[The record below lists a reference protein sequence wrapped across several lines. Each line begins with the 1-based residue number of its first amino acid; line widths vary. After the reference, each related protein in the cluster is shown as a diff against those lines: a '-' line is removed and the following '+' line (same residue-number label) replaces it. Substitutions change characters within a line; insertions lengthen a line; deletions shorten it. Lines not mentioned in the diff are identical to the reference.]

1 MPKQV
6 LVTGLGIVSGI
17 GISVQETLASL
28 LAGKSGVGVLKY
40 LQTNH
45 KDIPCSEVQLSDV
58 QMRTMLSI
66 PDSVPMN
73 RTSLMGILA
82 TKNALANANINPNKA
97 LRIGFISGTTVG
109 GMEKSEQYY
118 KDFLENDTRN
128 EYIKIHDCGAC
139 TEIIADYF
147 GGFCYV
153 STISTACSSAA
164 NAIAL
169 GSNLIK
175 QGILDCVV
183 AGGTECLTKFHL
195 NGFKTLMILDK
206 VQCRPFDATRA
217 GLNLGEGAAYIVLE
231 SEESVKSRNAK
242 VLCKVSGYGNAC
254 DAYHQTASSPDG
266 KGAAIAMQAALDMSG
281 LIPSDIDYINAHGT
295 GTTNNDESEGVA
307 IMNVFGNTIPPVS
320 STKSF
325 TGHTTSASGGV
336 EAVISILAMQE
347 GFLPPNL
354 NFKNQIEK
362 LSFAPVSK
370 LRRNVKIDHVMS
382 NSFGFGGNNSAIIF
396 SKLQEIK

>member
-320 STKSF
+320 STKAF

-336 EAVISILAMQE
+336 ESVISILAMQE

-354 NFKNQIEK
+354 NFKNQI
-362 LSFAPVSK
+362 
-370 LRRNVKIDHVMS
+370 
-382 NSFGFGGNNSAIIF
+382 
-396 SKLQEIK
+396 

>member
-40 LQTNH
+40 LKTNH
-45 KDIPCSEVQLSDV
+45 KDILCSEVQLSDV